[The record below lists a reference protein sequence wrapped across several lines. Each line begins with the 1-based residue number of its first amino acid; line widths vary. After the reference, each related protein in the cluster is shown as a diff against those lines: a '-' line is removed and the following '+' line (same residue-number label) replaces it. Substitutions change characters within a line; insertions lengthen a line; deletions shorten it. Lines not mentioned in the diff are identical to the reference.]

1 MPRRQFV
8 ADLEKV
14 QNGQLPPGIS
24 AVRAGEDD
32 GQIEFSFAGAPTPLT
47 DGPVTVTAM
56 VPDLG
61 DYPKSHEYYIFGGE
75 DAPRDISAAL
85 GSIRGINKKTVF
97 EMLDIVVS
105 TLCRVQPD
113 QDGDS
118 QMLEDQH
125 EVDEDE
131 EEEMVDDDDDDDDG
145 DVYDSDHE
153 IFDVDTPAH
162 NPAFATKTVHT
173 TPDRTFR
180 QRIRDDLRVT
190 KAAGFK
196 VGHLGHLLDGN
207 SSYVAVA
214 IRIAKL
220 GISEE
225 AMQAWQIEPNEYLT
239 LLIQYPNGY
248 KTNEQLQG
256 FEALRLAPNLAI
268 RVVVGKRPKPTI
280 QEAIKA
286 FTNVRKT
293 ERSSIS
299 STDLPSADELDTEDS
314 SIRDTFIS
322 KPLNALLQERFV
334 PILRSRSMG
343 LDWRGAERWYDEMQ
357 ATAGPQ
363 ANADVVPD
371 QLYVPEPVND
381 ALPEIVRADHYQ
393 AAGVVQFSFPLLAMQ
408 FTLRHFV
415 RCTDFCL
422 VCHRKLESDV
432 EAIKPYVCDKPL
444 CLYQYMA
451 IGLGPSIEHEVIAQP
466 YVVDLLVSFC
476 YSSAANR
483 KLKDFPDGLS
493 LTVPPV
499 GANDYNPLGSEY
511 LPGRHGTKA
520 ESPSKVQRQNQP
532 FPVFEVG
539 FDQAAREL
547 IFFDRPDACPVR
559 RGDWILLNASS
570 MEGQDL
576 HCRVSDTT
584 YFPTISVDP
593 PIVLNQ
599 QRTNPRGQGGDLQT
613 PTMTP
618 ISTRSG
624 SPAQA
629 TEKWV
634 NATFQVYA
642 QDFSSLDANG
652 KCLAIC
658 RLLDTLPAVTE
669 MRSYLIKRQPADLQS
684 WSDRISSSALS
695 LLRWIIASNRSCIMQ
710 VDGNDSVTGDG
721 TVSTAGASTVFGKT
735 QERCY
740 GMKDYMQFRFA
751 MGAPDKEQRFITEVR
766 NTATRLKLQH
776 QTIFAWHGSPLYNWH
791 GIIREGLHYKNADHG
806 RAYGDGVY
814 HAKDASTSTGYS
826 GMNYYGYGANTTIRG
841 AWPSSVLKISSAL
854 ALNEIV
860 NAPAE
865 FQSQNPYYVVKQL
878 DWIQTRYLFVQVA
891 PKNEN
896 VKIGPEVMPQNP
908 HPQDPARTPTGVD
921 RNSAIVIPASAIK
934 SGKRPAPASPPG
946 TPSLAKK
953 IKSFAFA
960 KQKYSGKA
968 ADPVV
973 IDEDDDVQSIM
984 TDIEDRDLLKDELEE
999 SQAPR
1004 VNGNSLSK
1012 QVVSPPKT
1020 DFVPGSL
1027 DFGTLPIMPMPTY
1040 ATPSATKRLMQ
1051 ELQSLRKVQEST
1063 PLVDLGW
1070 YIDVEKID
1078 NAYQW
1083 IVELHSFH
1091 TIEINGKK
1099 LPLSEDMKKRDI
1111 KSVVLEIRFNKDF
1124 PFTPPYVRVI
1134 RPHFKTFAQGGGGH
1148 IVMGGAMCMEMLTN
1162 TGWSSVLS
1170 MESVLMSIRMN
1181 IASEPFA
1188 RLEGGASRDYGAVEG
1203 AEGYIRACQTH
1214 GWEVPPGFREMA
1226 FSDTKQ

>member
-1 MPRRQFV
+1 MPRRQFI
-8 ADLEKV
+8 ADLKKV
-14 QNGQLPPGIS
+14 QNGPLPPGIS
-24 AVRAGEDD
+24 TLCAGEDD
-32 GQIEFSFAGAPTPLT
+32 GQIEFSFVGAPIPLV

-56 VPDLG
+56 VTDLG
-61 DYPKSHEYYIFGGE
+61 DYPTSHEYYLFGGE
-75 DAPRDISAAL
+75 DAPRDISKAL

-97 EMLDIVVS
+97 EMLDIVAS
-105 TLCRVQPD
+105 TLRRVQPD

-118 QMLEDQH
+118 QMLED
-125 EVDEDE
+125 DDGFGE
-131 EEEMVDDDDDDDDG
+131 EEEDDGDDDDAAI
-145 DVYDSDHE
+145 YDSDHE

-162 NPAFATKTVHT
+162 NPAFATKTV
-173 TPDRTFR
+173 RTAPNRAFR
-180 QRIRDDLRVT
+180 QRIREDLRAT

-196 VGHLGHLLDGN
+196 VGHLGHLLAGN

-214 IRIAKL
+214 IRIVKL

-225 AMQAWQIEPNEYLT
+225 AMQAWKIEPNEYLT

-248 KTNEQLQG
+248 KTNEELQG
-256 FEALRLAPNLAI
+256 FEALRLASNLAI
-268 RVVVGKRPKPTI
+268 RVVVGKRPKPTL
-280 QEAIKA
+280 QEVIKA
-286 FTNVRKT
+286 FTSVRKS
-293 ERSSIS
+293 ERGSIG
-299 STDLPSADELDTEDS
+299 STTALPSAEETADENS

-343 LDWRGAERWYDEMQ
+343 LDWNGAERWYDEMQ
-357 ATAGPQ
+357 AVAGPQ
-363 ANADVVPD
+363 SNADVVPD
-371 QLYVPEPVND
+371 RLYVPEEVNK

-393 AAGVVQFSFPLLAMQ
+393 TAGVVQYSFPLLAMQ
-408 FTLRHFV
+408 FALRHFV
-415 RCTDFCL
+415 RCADFCL

-432 EAIKPYVCDKPL
+432 EAIKPYVCSKDL

-466 YVVDLLVSFC
+466 YVVDLLISFC

-499 GANDYNPLGSEY
+499 GANDYNPLGTEY
-511 LPGRHGTKA
+511 LPGRYGRPSAISSKA
-520 ESPSKVQRQNQP
+520 KHDSSSSPA
-532 FPVFEVG
+532 FEAG
-539 FDQAAREL
+539 FDHTTREL
-547 IFFDRPDACPVR
+547 IFFNRPGTCPVR
-559 RGDWILLNASS
+559 RGDWILLNSAS

-584 YFPTISVDP
+584 FFPTITVDP
-593 PIVLNQ
+593 PIVLAQ
-599 QRTNPRGQGGDLQT
+599 QRTGSLAQDRGPQT
-613 PTMTP
+613 PAVTP
-618 ISTRSG
+618 QPTRTG

-629 TEKWV
+629 NEKWV

-642 QDFSSLDANG
+642 QDFSSLETSD

-658 RLLDTLPAVTE
+658 RLLDTLPPVTE
-669 MRSYLIKRQPADLQS
+669 MREYLIKRQPADLQS
-684 WSDRISSSALS
+684 WSECISSSALS

-710 VDGNDSVTGDG
+710 VDGNDPAGGDNAE
-721 TVSTAGASTVFGKT
+721 SSAGAPTVFGKT

-766 NTATRLKLQH
+766 NTATRLNLKH
-776 QTIFAWHGSPLYNWH
+776 QSIFAWHGSPLYNWH

-814 HAKDASTSTGYS
+814 HAKDASTSTSYS
-826 GMNYYGYGANTTIRG
+826 GMSHTGVGGSGARG
-841 AWPSSVLKISSAL
+841 SWPSSVLKISSAL

-865 FQSQNPYYVVKQL
+865 FQSQHPHYVVKQL
-878 DWIQTRYLFVQVA
+878 DWIQTRYLFVRVA
-891 PKNEN
+891 PEN
-896 VKIGPEVMPQNP
+896 DTVKIGPEVIPSNP
-908 HPQDPARTPTGVD
+908 HPQDPSRTPTGVD
-921 RNSAIVIPASAIK
+921 RNLAIVIPASAIK
-934 SGKRPAPASPPG
+934 SGKRPASASPPG
-946 TPSLAKK
+946 TPSTAKK
-953 IKSFAFA
+953 LKTIA
-960 KQKYSGKA
+960 QNHSGNA
-968 ADPVV
+968 ADPIVV
-973 IDEDDDVQSIM
+973 DDDDDAQSIV
-984 TDIEDRDLLKDELEE
+984 TDVDDRELLESEPEEPEE
-999 SQAPR
+999 SPAPCL
-1004 VNGNSLSK
+1004 NGHSFAK
-1012 QVVSPPKT
+1012 KVVSPPKT

-1027 DFGTLPIMPMPTY
+1027 DFDTLPIMPLPTY
-1040 ATPSATKRLMQ
+1040 ATPAATKRLMQ
-1051 ELQSLRKVQEST
+1051 ELQSLQKVQDST

-1070 YIDVEKID
+1070 YIDVDKIE

-1091 TIEINGKK
+1091 TMEINGKK
-1099 LPLSEDMKKRDI
+1099 LPLSDDMKNSGI
-1111 KSVVLEIRFNKDF
+1111 KSIVLEIRFNKDF
-1124 PFTPPYVRVI
+1124 PFSPPYVRVI

-1188 RLEGGASRDYGAVEG
+1188 RLEAAANRDYGAVEG
-1203 AEGYIRACQTH
+1203 AEGYIRACHTH
-1214 GWEVPPGFREMA
+1214 GWEVPRGFREMA
-1226 FSDTKQ
+1226 YSGTKQ

>member
-14 QNGQLPPGIS
+14 LDGPRPSGIS
-24 AVRAGEDD
+24 TVRAGEDD
-32 GQIEFSFAGAPTPLT
+32 GQIEFSFVGAPIPLV

-56 VPDLG
+56 VTDLG
-61 DYPKSHEYYIFGGE
+61 DYPKSHEYYLFGGE
-75 DAPRDISAAL
+75 DAPRDISTAL
-85 GSIRGINKKTVF
+85 GSIRGINRKNVS
-97 EMLDIVVS
+97 EMLDIVAS
-105 TLCRVQPD
+105 ALRRVQPD

-118 QMLEDQH
+118 QMLQDEE
-125 EVDEDE
+125 EVDDE
-131 EEEMVDDDDDDDDG
+131 EEEDDDAAI
-145 DVYDSDHE
+145 YDSDHE

-162 NPAFATKTVHT
+162 NPAFATKTVRT
-173 TPDRTFR
+173 TPDRIFR
-180 QRIRDDLRVT
+180 QRIREDLRAT

-196 VGHLGHLLDGN
+196 VGHLGHLLAGN

-214 IRIAKL
+214 IRIVKL

-248 KTNEQLQG
+248 KTNEELQG

-268 RVVVGKRPKPTI
+268 RVVVGKRPKPTL

-286 FTNVRKT
+286 FTAVRKT
-293 ERSSIS
+293 ERGSVG
-299 STDLPSADELDTEDS
+299 STTALPSAEETVDEDS
-314 SIRDTFIS
+314 SIRDSFIS

-343 LDWRGAERWYDEMQ
+343 LDWNGAERWYNEMQ
-357 ATAGPQ
+357 ATAGPPS
-363 ANADVVPD
+363 NADEIPD
-371 QLYVPEPVND
+371 RLYVPEKVNE

-422 VCHRKLESDV
+422 VCHLKLESDV
-432 EAIKPYVCDKPL
+432 EAIKPYVCSKDL

-476 YSSAANR
+476 YSSAACR

-493 LTVPPV
+493 LIVPPV
-499 GANDYNPLGSEY
+499 GANDYNPIGSEY
-511 LPGRHGTKA
+511 LPGRYGR
-520 ESPSKVQRQNQP
+520 PSDIPSIVKHDSSS
-532 FPVFEVG
+532 FPEFEVG
-539 FDQAAREL
+539 FDPTTREL
-547 IFFDRPDACPVR
+547 IFFNRPDTCPVR
-559 RGDWILLNASS
+559 RGDWIMLNSSS
-570 MEGQDL
+570 MEGKDL
-576 HCRVSDTT
+576 HCRVSDIT
-584 YFPTISVDP
+584 YFPNIAIDP
-593 PIVLNQ
+593 PIVLSQ
-599 QRTNPRGQGGDLQT
+599 QRTDSLGQGRGPQT
-613 PTMTP
+613 PAVTP
-618 ISTRSG
+618 QPTRTG
-624 SPAQA
+624 SPSQA
-629 TEKWV
+629 NEKWM

-642 QDFSSLDANG
+642 QDFSGLDADG

-669 MRSYLIKRQPADLQS
+669 MREYLLKRQPADLQS
-684 WSDRISSSALS
+684 WSERISSSALS
-695 LLRWIIASNRSCIMQ
+695 LLRWVIASNRSCIMQ
-710 VDGNDSVTGDG
+710 VDGNEPVVGDK
-721 TVSTAGASTVFGKT
+721 TESSAGAPAVSGVSGKT

-740 GMKDYMQFRFA
+740 GMKDFMQFRFA

-766 NTATRLKLQH
+766 NTATRLKLKH
-776 QTIFAWHGSPLYNWH
+776 QTIFAWHGSPLQNWH

-806 RAYGDGVY
+806 RAYGHGVY
-814 HAKDASTSTGYS
+814 HAKDASTSTSYS
-826 GMNYYGYGANTTIRG
+826 GMSYYTGMGGSASRG
-841 AWPSSVLKISSAL
+841 SWPSSVLRISSAL

-865 FQSQNPYYVVKQL
+865 FQSQNPYYVIKQL
-878 DWIQTRYLFVQVA
+878 EWIQTRYLFVQVA
-891 PKNEN
+891 PKNDT
-896 VKIGPEVMPQNP
+896 VKIGPEVAPLNP
-908 HPQDPARTPTGVD
+908 HPQDPARTPTGLD
-921 RNSAIVIPASAIK
+921 RNLAIVIPASAIK
-934 SGKRPAPASPPG
+934 SGKRPASASPPG
-946 TPSLAKK
+946 TPSVAKK
-953 IKSFAFA
+953 VKTFA
-960 KQKYSGKA
+960 QKYSGNA
-968 ADPVV
+968 ADPLVV
-973 IDEDDDVQSIM
+973 DDDDDAQSIV
-984 TDIEDRDLLKDELEE
+984 TDVDDRKLLENEPEE
-999 SQAPR
+999 SPTPR
-1004 VNGNSLSK
+1004 LDGHSFSK
-1012 QVVSPPKT
+1012 QAVSPPKT

-1027 DFGTLPIMPMPTY
+1027 DFETLPIMPTPTY
-1040 ATPSATKRLMQ
+1040 ATSAATKRLMQ
-1051 ELQSLRKVQEST
+1051 ELQSLQKVQEAT

-1070 YIDVEKID
+1070 YIDVDKIE

-1091 TIEINGKK
+1091 TIEINGKR
-1099 LPLSEDMKKRDI
+1099 LPLSEDMKHRGI

-1124 PFTPPYVRVI
+1124 PFSPPYVRVI
-1134 RPHFKTFAQGGGGH
+1134 RPHFKTFARGGGGH

-1188 RLEGGASRDYGAVEG
+1188 RLEGGAERDYGAVEG
-1203 AEGYIRACQTH
+1203 AEGYIRACHTH
-1214 GWEVPPGFREMA
+1214 GWEVPRGFREMA
-1226 FSDTKQ
+1226 YSGTKQ